1 MNITEL
7 SELIIEA
14 RKAQA
19 LSQREL
25 AELAGVGETVI
36 YKLESG
42 RGDVT
47 LSSFVAALKG
57 LGFEIRCR
65 SPLGGEVSLDG

>member
-1 MNITEL
+1 MKNDNL
-7 SELIIEA
+7 SLLLIEA
-14 RKAQA
+14 RKAQG

-36 YKLESG
+36 YKMESG

-47 LSSFVAALKG
+47 RASFVAVLKA
-57 LGFEIRCR
+57 LGFDIRCR

>member
-1 MNITEL
+1 MNINEL
-7 SELIIEA
+7 SVLIIEA
-14 RKAQA
+14 RKAQG

-47 LSSFVAALKG
+47 LSSFVAVLKAV
-57 LGFEIRCR
+57 GFDLRCR
-65 SPLGGEVSLDG
+65 SPLGGEVSLER